1 MVLYIVTGAPRSSEP
16 LPAASAVQVSSIVHV
31 LAFVSN
37 TQDSGL
43 LACFVITNPHSSAR
57 QRGLRVKKRSK
68 PTLAKP
74 TLAKPTLAKP
84 TLAKVKVLV
93 VCKDFGFFGV
103 NCLVFF

>member
-43 LACFVITNPHSSAR
+43 LACFVITNQPLKCEAAR
-57 QRGLRVKKRSK
+57 TEMRVKN
-68 PTLAKP
+68 PLFLLAQ
-74 TLAKPTLAKP
+74 A
-84 TLAKVKVLV
+84 
-93 VCKDFGFFGV
+93 VCANLSHFQHPLGIRI
-103 NCLVFF
+103 